1 MPTRLRRS
9 PKQPSS
15 AGLLIGYA
23 RASTE
28 EQNLALQLEALK
40 KAGCARVFTDKVSG
54 TGAVRPGLAEA
65 LFHLR
70 PGDTLVVWKLDRLGR
85 SVKGLVDRVNGLEA
99 RAVHFRSITDGID
112 TKTPA
117 GRFFFHV
124 MASLAQM
131 ERELIVERT
140 RAGLAVA
147 RKLGRVGGRKRRMT
161 ESKIK
166 AARRLLAGGT
176 PPRDVAD
183 NLGVSV
189 PTLYRWLPA
198 SERAQRP

>member
-1 MPTRLRRS
+1 MPPRRRTPKKRS
-9 PKQPSS
+9 PSP
-15 AGLLIGYA
+15 GLPIGYA
-23 RASTE
+23 RVSTD
-28 EQNLALQLEALK
+28 EQSLALQLHALK
-40 KAGCARVFTDKVSG
+40 KAGCGRVFTDKASG
-54 TGAVRPGLAEA
+54 AGLARPGLNDA
-65 LFHLR
+65 LSHLR
-70 PGDTLVVWKLDRLGR
+70 AGDTMVVWKLDRLGR
-85 SVKGLVDRVNGLEA
+85 SVKGLVDLVNGLEA
-99 RAVHFRSITDGID
+99 REVHFRSLTDGID

-161 ESKIK
+161 DSKIK

-176 PPRDVAD
+176 PARDVAD

-198 SERAQRP
+198 SGRS

>member
-1 MPTRLRRS
+1 MPTRPRR
-9 PKQPSS
+9 PAKKPGS

-23 RASTE
+23 RVSTE
-28 EQNLALQLEALK
+28 EQDLALQLEALK
-40 KAGCARVFTDKVSG
+40 KAGCARVFTDKASG
-54 TGAVRPGLAEA
+54 IGAGRPGLAEA

-70 PGDTLVVWKLDRLGR
+70 PGDALVVWKLDRLGR
-85 SVKGLVDRVNGLEA
+85 SVKGLVDLVNGLEL
-99 RAVHFRSITDGID
+99 RAVHFRSIIDGID
-112 TKTPA
+112 TMTPA
-117 GRFFFHV
+117 GRFLMHV

-131 ERELIVERT
+131 ERDLIIERT

-161 ESKIK
+161 DSKIK

-176 PPRDVAD
+176 PPRDVAN

-198 SERAQRP
+198 SERG

>member
-1 MPTRLRRS
+1 MAFSVLFRACLLSVLIHKKPLLLARTRKH
-9 PKQPSS
+9 PFD
-15 AGLLIGYA
+15 
-23 RASTE
+23 
-28 EQNLALQLEALK
+28 ALK
-40 KAGCARVFTDKVSG
+40 KAGCERIFTDKISG
-54 TGAVRPGLAEA
+54 ARLARPGLDDA
-65 LFHLR
+65 LSHLR
-70 PGDTLVVWKLDRLGR
+70 AGDTLDVWKLDRLGR
-85 SVKGLVDRVNGLEA
+85 TVKGLIDLVNGLEA
-99 RAVHFRSITDGID
+99 REVHFRSLTDGID

-161 ESKIK
+161 DSKIK
-166 AARRLLAGGT
+166 AARRLLASGT

-198 SERAQRP
+198 SARA

>member
-1 MPTRLRRS
+1 MPTPDRRRTKHLS
-9 PKQPSS
+9 GP
-15 AGLLIGYA
+15 GLLIGYA
-23 RASTE
+23 RVSTE

-40 KAGCARVFTDKVSG
+40 KAGCARVFTDKASG

-65 LFHLR
+65 LSHLR
-70 PGDTLVVWKLDRLGR
+70 PGDTL
-85 SVKGLVDRVNGLEA
+85 
-99 RAVHFRSITDGID
+99 
-112 TKTPA
+112 
-117 GRFFFHV
+117 
-124 MASLAQM
+124 
-131 ERELIVERT
+131 
-140 RAGLAVA
+140 VA

-161 ESKIK
+161 DSKIK

-198 SERAQRP
+198 SERA